1 MATKFEVTITEVTT
15 RSFGFEGRSRGT
27 VVRLAGHWT
36 IEGLEVA
43 RFGEV
48 YREICG
54 NCQGGGFIAH
64 YQHIDSGICFAC
76 MGAGFRGTFGTGSAI
91 ELARKLRNRAQ
102 AAERREAKRAA
113 KFAAMDAQRVIDL
126 NAWLA
131 ANAELAA
138 AAAPFS
144 TYMICD
150 HDNRRMYGEC
160 WKCDERVDEATKTI
174 DRELLV
180 LAYETTWKAL
190 TEHETAKLVRLLAQH
205 EVRVAK
211 LAAYAERTAAKV
223 WVGEQGQ
230 KITVTGTLAEPKH
243 FESKFGDSTLYK
255 ITTAEGNTVT
265 WFRSGW
271 HNPEAGTTITLTGTV
286 KELKDSEKYG
296 KETQL
301 TRCKIS

>member
-48 YREICG
+48 YREICD
-54 NCQGGGFIAH
+54 NCQGTGFIAH
-64 YQHIDSGICFAC
+64 YQHIDSGICFPC

-113 KFAAMDAQRVIDL
+113 KFAEMDAQRVINL

-144 TYMICD
+144 TYFICT
-150 HDNRRMYGEC
+150 HGENRGYGQC
-160 WKCDERVDEATKTI
+160 WTCDEVVEEASKTI

-180 LAYETTWKAL
+180 LAYETTYKAL

-223 WVGEQGQ
+223 WVGAEGE
-230 KITVTGTLAEPKH
+230 KVTVTGTLAEPKH
-243 FESKFGDSTLYK
+243 FESQWGDSTLYK
-255 ITTAEGNTVT
+255 LTTEDGNTVT

-271 HNPEAGTTITLTGTV
+271 HTFEAGTKVTMTGRV